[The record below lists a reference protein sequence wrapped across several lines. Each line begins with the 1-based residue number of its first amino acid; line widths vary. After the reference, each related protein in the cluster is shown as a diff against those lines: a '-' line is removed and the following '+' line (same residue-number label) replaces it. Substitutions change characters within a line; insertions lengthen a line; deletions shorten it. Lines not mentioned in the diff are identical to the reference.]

1 MYSLWVFRVAAWWLV
16 GARLVAVVEV
26 FFLFSFSLLVKGLA
40 NVNRYNTFF
49 VLYPIGISSECLF
62 MYLAL
67 DHAEKYVHEYYK
79 WFLVLVLGI
88 YVPGSYILYTHMM
101 AQRRRVMR
109 GKSRVD

>member
-1 MYSLWVFRVAAWWLV
+1 
-16 GARLVAVVEV
+16 
-26 FFLFSFSLLVKGLA
+26 
-40 NVNRYNTFF
+40 
-49 VLYPIGISSECLF
+49 
-62 MYLAL
+62 MYLSL

-79 WFLVLVLGI
+79 WFLMLVMGI